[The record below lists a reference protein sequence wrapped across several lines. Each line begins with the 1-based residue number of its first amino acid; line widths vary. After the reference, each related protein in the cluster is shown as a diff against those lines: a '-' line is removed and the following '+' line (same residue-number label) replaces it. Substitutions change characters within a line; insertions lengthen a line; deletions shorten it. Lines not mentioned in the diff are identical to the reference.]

1 MKFNSKRVREIAL
14 VVLVALAATLANLPE
29 EAFERLDIDRGLL
42 LGSLALVVFIA
53 LFLYL
58 KFQFFF
64 LVVLL
69 AVAANMPGEVAES
82 LGISTLPLVIAM
94 ATMVGFSLINYVV
107 DLLPTGLEK
116 KPREQSAEGIKV
128 LFYAIEKGNLIY
140 AQKVLSQNFDP
151 NLVAENGYTPLMYAA
166 ARGDSK
172 MVELLLRNGADVNMV
187 SNEGDTAIELALRI
201 GSQECADILK
211 KARADQLLREQAAQT
226 GPPSATS
233 APPPRPCACR
243 CKYPRSPASRA
254 TRSRNFS
261 AASRFPCPRAMRF
274 AEGSARVSS

>member
-1 MKFNSKRVREIAL
+1 MKLNSRRVREIAL

-29 EAFERLDIDRGLL
+29 ETLERFDIDRGLL

-116 KPREQSAEGIKV
+116 KLKEQSAKPTMVAMAMRSEEHTSE
-128 LFYAIEKGNLIY
+128 LQSRLH
-140 AQKVLSQNFDP
+140 
-151 NLVAENGYTPLMYAA
+151 LVC
-166 ARGDSK
+166 R
-172 MVELLLRNGADVNMV
+172 LLL
-187 SNEGDTAIELALRI
+187 E
-201 GSQECADILK
+201 K
-211 KARADQLLREQAAQT
+211 KKIT
-226 GPPSATS
+226 
-233 APPPRPCACR
+233 
-243 CKYPRSPASRA
+243 
-254 TRSRNFS
+254 
-261 AASRFPCPRAMRF
+261 
-274 AEGSARVSS
+274 

>member
-1 MKFNSKRVREIAL
+1 MKITKRTREIVLL
-14 VVLVALAATLANLPE
+14 VLIAAAAGLANVPE
-29 EAFERLDIDRGLL
+29 EVLESAGIDRNFL
-42 LGSLALVVFIA
+42 LGSLALTVFIA

-64 LVVLL
+64 MVVLL
-69 AVAANMPGEVAES
+69 AIAANMPGEVAEN
-82 LGISTLPLVIAM
+82 LGISTIPLVIAM

-140 AQKVLSQNFDP
+140 AQKILSQNLDP

-166 ARGDSK
+166 TRGDAK
-172 MVELLLRNGADVNMV
+172 MVDLLLRNGADVNTV
-187 SNEGDTAIELALRI
+187 SGDGDTAIELALRI

-211 KARADQLLREQAAQT
+211 RARAEQLAREQAVQ
-226 GPPSATS
+226 SRQ
-233 APPPRPCACR
+233 PR
-243 CKYPRSPASRA
+243 
-254 TRSRNFS
+254 
-261 AASRFPCPRAMRF
+261 
-274 AEGSARVSS
+274 

>member
-1 MKFNSKRVREIAL
+1 MRITKRTREIVLLAL
-14 VVLVALAATLANLPE
+14 IAAAAGLANAPE
-29 EAFERLDIDRGLL
+29 EVLESAGIDRNFL
-42 LGSLALVVFIA
+42 LGSLALTVFIA

-64 LVVLL
+64 MVVLL
-69 AVAANMPGEVAES
+69 AIAANMPGEVAEN
-82 LGISTLPLVIAM
+82 LGISTIPLVIAM

-140 AQKVLSQNFDP
+140 AQKILSQNLDP

-166 ARGDSK
+166 TRGDAK
-172 MVELLLRNGADVNMV
+172 MVDLLLRNGADVNTV
-187 SNEGDTAIELALRI
+187 SGDGDTAIELALRI

-211 KARADQLLREQAAQT
+211 RARAEQLAREQAVQ
-226 GPPSATS
+226 SRQ
-233 APPPRPCACR
+233 PR
-243 CKYPRSPASRA
+243 
-254 TRSRNFS
+254 
-261 AASRFPCPRAMRF
+261 
-274 AEGSARVSS
+274 